1 LEADLAGLAQH
12 RGQPSGRGQRIG
24 RAEAGKGACLG
35 DELGGQHG
43 PHAGQATDE
52 GRIRVALEQLGQV
65 AVELQDA
72 LAAGQ
77 GLGGQL
83 ADQPG
88 GQSLPRDRQLL
99 GHRGGKGPVGKGPV
113 GKGLDLTGR
122 QPTGGLQMVDQP
134 LAAGG
139 ADLGGG

>member
-1 LEADLAGLAQH
+1 
-12 RGQPSGRGQRIG
+12 
-24 RAEAGKGACLG
+24 
-35 DELGGQHG
+35 
-43 PHAGQATDE
+43 
-52 GRIRVALEQLGQV
+52 VALEQLGQV

-72 LAAGQ
+72 LAADQ

-88 GQSLPRDRQLL
+88 GQSLPRDRQRR
-99 GHRGGKGPVGKGPV
+99 GHRGGKGPVGKG
-113 GKGLDLTGR
+113 LDLAGR